1 MPSQIS
7 ICNTALGR
15 IGISELIEDITDPN
29 TRARTC
35 NNLYENVRDQ
45 VLEDFPW
52 DFAQTV
58 VSLAMLSDEY
68 ELGYKY
74 RYGVPA
80 DCLRIQVVT
89 DAAGGR
95 WGGMTGSAIWN
106 YGIAFGPNFPRAQFR
121 VMANR
126 DALPARM
133 ILCDLPEAYLWY
145 TMKAEDPNQWSALFA
160 SAFAWK
166 LAAELAL
173 PLAADSSMAATAGQ
187 MYLAEVSRAEVLS
200 LSQQQSQPT
209 QYEPSQEWLNARLG

>member
-1 MPSQIS
+1 MPSQVG

-15 IGISELIEDITDPN
+15 IGISSQIEDIDDPN
-29 TRARTC
+29 TNARTC
-35 NNLYENVRDQ
+35 KRLYDDVRDQ

-68 ELGYKY
+68 SLGYKY

-80 DCLRIQVVT
+80 DCLRIQVLT

-106 YGIAFGPNFPRAQFR
+106 YGIAFGPQYPRALFR

-126 DALPARM
+126 DSLPARM

-145 TMKAEDPNQWSALFA
+145 TMKVEDPNQFSALFA

-166 LAAELAL
+166 LASELAL
-173 PLAADSSMAATAGQ
+173 PLKADPSMAQAAGVQ
-187 MYLAEVSRAEVLS
+187 YLAEASRAEVLS
-200 LSQQQSQPT
+200 LNQMQAQPS

>member
-15 IGISELIEDITDPN
+15 IGISSLIEDIDDPN
-29 TRARTC
+29 TQARQC
-35 NNLYENVRDQ
+35 KNLYDNVRDQ

-58 VSLAMLSDEY
+58 VALAQTSDVY
-68 ELGYKY
+68 ELGYGY
-74 RYGVPA
+74 RYAVPA
-80 DCLRIQVVT
+80 DCLRAQVVT

-95 WGGMTGSAIWN
+95 WSGGTTGIWN
-106 YGIAFGPNFPRAQFR
+106 YAIAFGPMSSRISFR
-121 VMANR
+121 IMANR

-133 ILCDLPEAYLWY
+133 LLTDIPEAYLWY
-145 TMKAEDPNQWSALFA
+145 TMKVEDPNQFSALFA
-160 SAFAWK
+160 SAFAWR

-173 PLAADSSMAATAGQ
+173 PLKADTTMASNAGQ

-200 LSQQQSQPT
+200 LSQARTESS

>member
-15 IGISELIEDITDPN
+15 IGISELIEDIDDPN

-35 NNLYENVRDQ
+35 KNLYDNVRDQ

-58 VSLAMLSDEY
+58 VALAEISDEY

-106 YGIAFGPNFPRAQFR
+106 YGIAFGPTFPRAQYR

-145 TMKAEDPNQWSALFA
+145 TMRVEDPNQFSALFA

-166 LAAELAL
+166 LASELAL
-173 PLAADSSMAATAGQ
+173 PLKADAGMAKDAGV
-187 MYLAEVSRAEVLS
+187 MYLAEGSRAQVLS
-200 LSQQQSQPT
+200 LSQQQAQPT
-209 QYEPSQEWLNARLG
+209 HYDAPQDWLNARLG